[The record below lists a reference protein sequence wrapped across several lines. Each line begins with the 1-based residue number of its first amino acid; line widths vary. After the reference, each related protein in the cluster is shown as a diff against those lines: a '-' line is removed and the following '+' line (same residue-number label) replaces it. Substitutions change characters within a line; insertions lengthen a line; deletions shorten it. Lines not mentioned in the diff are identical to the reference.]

1 MRRIKIPN
9 LLTAGI
15 GSEQYMHAG
24 GPEDNIRSKIVLYL
38 SFFIIQKPST
48 DHIKL
53 GSFVYFTYEIFNT
66 K

>member
-48 DHIKL
+48 DHIK
-53 GSFVYFTYEIFNT
+53 
-66 K
+66 